1 MKTSFPTPATLCLTA
16 LSVLM
21 GTLLSA
27 CNPAPTP
34 VAEPA
39 APIIQNEQVRFAPGH
54 PQLALLGY
62 TAATAATSLKIDMPA
77 KLVWNEE
84 NTQRIYAPF
93 AGRVVAIHSDVGQTV
108 NPGSVLAQLAS
119 PDFGMAQSDT
129 SKAQADARLAERTL
143 QRQRELFGAGII
155 ARKDLEQ
162 AEADQAR
169 AQAELERAQARTK
182 LYGSQGTVNQSLALH
197 ASIHGLVVERN
208 INPGQELRPDL
219 SGPGV
224 PALFVVTDP
233 SFLWIQIDARESEL
247 AVAAPGATFE
257 ITSASLPGELFTGTV
272 VAVSDYID
280 PLTRTIKIRGLVA
293 NPKRLLKA
301 EMLVTARFERKFNEG
316 TVVPASAV
324 QLIGTQHT
332 AFVMTQEGVFERRT
346 VAIMFESPKE
356 VILRSGI
363 KVGESVVVENSLLL
377 ARLLRIAEEEAR
389 APADTKP
396 AAIKTEAKEQAKK

>member
-1 MKTSFPTPATLCLTA
+1 MKTSTSQLNWGA
-16 LSVLM
+16 LPLAAVL
-21 GTLLSA
+21 GALLSA

-54 PQLALLGY
+54 PQLAVLGY

-84 NTQRIYAPF
+84 NTQRIYASF
-93 AGRVVAIHSDVGQTV
+93 AGRVMTIQSDVGQTV
-108 NPGSVLAQLAS
+108 NPGAVLAQLAS

-143 QRQRELFGAGII
+143 QRQRELFSAGIV

-162 AEADQAR
+162 AEADHTR
-169 AQAELERAQARTK
+169 AQAELDRAYARTK
-182 LYGSQGTVNQSLALH
+182 LYGSQGNVNQSLALT
-197 ASIHGLVVERN
+197 AGIHGVVVERN

-219 SGPGV
+219 TGPGV
-224 PALFVVTDP
+224 PPLFVITDP
-233 SFLWIQIDARESEL
+233 SYLWIQIDAREAEL
-247 AVAAPGATFE
+247 AVATPGATFE
-257 ITSASLPGELFTGTV
+257 ITSPSLPGQFFTGTV

-293 NPKRLLKA
+293 NPKRQLKA
-301 EMLVTARFERKFNEG
+301 EMLVTARFERKFTEG
-316 TVVPASAV
+316 AVIPATAV
-324 QLIGTQHT
+324 QLIGDKHT
-332 AFVMTQEGVFERRT
+332 AFVMTQEGVFERR
-346 VAIMFESPKE
+346 VVDIVYENPKE
-356 VILRSGI
+356 VILRQGI

-377 ARLLRIAEEEAR
+377 SRLLRIAEEEAK
-389 APADTKP
+389 APENTKA
-396 AAIKTEAKEQAKK
+396 AAIKTEAKEQATK

>member
-1 MKTSFPTPATLCLTA
+1 MKTTLWPRQLAA
-16 LSVLM
+16 LPFAV
-21 GTLLSA
+21 LLSA

-39 APIIQNEQVRFAPGH
+39 APIVQDEQVRFAPGH
-54 PQLALLGY
+54 PQLALLNY
-62 TAATAATSLKIDMPA
+62 TAATAAHSLKIDMPA

-93 AGRVVAIHSDVGQTV
+93 AGRVVTIQSDVGQTV
-108 NPGSVLAQLAS
+108 HPGSVLAQLAS

-129 SKAQADARLAERTL
+129 SKAQAEARLSERTL
-143 QRQRELFGAGII
+143 QRQRELFGAGIV

-162 AEADQAR
+162 AEADHAR
-169 AQAELERAQARTK
+169 AQAELDRAQARTK
-182 LYGSQGTVNQSLALH
+182 LYGSQGSVNQSLALN
-197 ASIHGLVVERN
+197 ASIHGVVVERN

-219 SGPGV
+219 TGPGV

-233 SFLWIQIDARESEL
+233 SFLWIQIDAREAEL
-247 AVAAPGATFE
+247 AVATPGATFE
-257 ITSASLPGELFTGTV
+257 ITSPSLPGQLFTGTV

-280 PLTRTIKIRGLVA
+280 PLTRTIKIRGLVG
-293 NPKRLLKA
+293 NPKRQLKA

-332 AFVMTQEGVFERRT
+332 AFVMTQDGVFERRT
-346 VAIMFESPKE
+346 VDIVFESPKE
-356 VILRSGI
+356 VILRDGI

-377 ARLLRIAEEEAR
+377 SRLLRIAEEEAR
-389 APADTKP
+389 APVNTKP
-396 AAIKTEAKEQAKK
+396 TAIKTEAKEQAAK